1 MTCFP
6 DALADNAN
14 HMGNVI
20 LIRKRKDL
28 IMKHQAFEKA
38 NGQNLP
44 KKERFTSSGF
54 ILAAIGSSVGL
65 GNMWKFPY
73 ITGQHGGAAFFL
85 LFIICLLIVGLPLLL
100 AEMTIGRGGR
110 RNAASS
116 LYHLTGKKYWGV
128 FGLVFVLTA
137 FFIMSY
143 YAVVAGWTLHYTVE
157 SFTGILYSE
166 TTDYK
171 NKFISF
177 ASGYLPV
184 FWQAVAMA
192 VTGWVIARGVSGGI
206 EKFNKILIPGFFV
219 ILMVLTWRSL
229 TLPSAGQGVEFFLR
243 PDFSKLDAE
252 SALIALG
259 HAFFSL
265 SLGMGCMLTYGSYVE
280 KRQSLGAA
288 TWAIGFGDMG
298 YAFIA
303 GLIIFPTVFSFG
315 LEPGEGVGL
324 AFMALPAAFSQM
336 PLGFLFGG
344 LFFLLL
350 SIAALT
356 SAVSILEVPVAYAM
370 GRWKWSRKKAAA
382 IISTACFFVGIPSA
396 LSVGGVLSPLQ
407 LGGKTIFDWV
417 DFITA
422 YILMPFCGFIVT
434 LFTGYVWKK
443 AGEEAGLTGIWY
455 RIWIFLLRV
464 VVPVLIIL
472 VFLYF
477 VGVISV

>member
-1 MTCFP
+1 M
-6 DALADNAN
+6 NS
-14 HMGNVI
+14 
-20 LIRKRKDL
+20 
-28 IMKHQAFEKA
+28 QASQKA
-38 NGQNLP
+38 AGKKTS
-44 KKERFTSSGF
+44 KKEQFTSSGF

-85 LFIICLLIVGLPLLL
+85 LFIVCLLIVGLPVLL
-100 AEMTIGRGGR
+100 AEMAIGRGGR
-110 RNAASS
+110 QNASSS
-116 LYHLTGKKYWGV
+116 LYHLTGKKYWGIL
-128 FGLVFVLTA
+128 GLFFVLTA

-157 SFTGILYSE
+157 SFTGSLYSQ

-184 FWQAVAMA
+184 FWQAVAVA

-219 ILMVLTWRSL
+219 ILLVLTWRSL
-229 TLPSAGQGVEFFLR
+229 TLPGAGQGVEFFLR

-252 SALIALG
+252 SVLIALG

-265 SLGMGCMLTYGSYVE
+265 SLGMGCMLTYGSYVD

-288 TWAIGFGDMG
+288 TWAVGFGDMA

-303 GLIIFPTVFSFG
+303 GIVIFPTVFSYG

-336 PLGFLFGG
+336 PFGFLFGG

-370 GRWKWSRKKAAA
+370 GRWRWNRKKAAVVVSA
-382 IISTACFFVGIPSA
+382 VCFVVGIPPA

-407 LGGKTIFDWV
+407 LGGKSIFDWA

-422 YILMPFCGFIVT
+422 YVLMPFCGLIVT
-434 LFTGYVWKK
+434 LFAGYVWKK
-443 AGEEAGLTGIWY
+443 AGEEAGLTGIGY
-455 RIWIFLLRV
+455 RIWMFLLRF

-477 VGVISV
+477 VGVIPI